1 MTDSIAERVRRIAT
15 GIFQVP
21 LDRVRIQSSP
31 ETIETWDSLQHL
43 NLVLELEQ
51 VFGVRFSPD
60 EMAQMVTVE
69 AIVGILERKGL
80 PEADSGS

>member
-1 MTDSIAERVRRIAT
+1 
-15 GIFQVP
+15 
-21 LDRVRIQSSP
+21 
-31 ETIETWDSLQHL
+31 
-43 NLVLELEQ
+43 LEQ